1 MPPMRRL
8 ALPGLLLLLWLLVPP
23 EPRVLASSGD
33 EETLRRLLDEFLA
46 GASRND
52 PAVHERFW
60 AEDLVYT
67 SSAGKRMGKA
77 DILSDVRSSVSKE
90 EKDAEPPVTY
100 TAEDVQVRVY
110 GRTAVVAF
118 RLVSEPQ
125 QYLNTGTFVKRDGRW
140 QAVAW
145 QATKIPPADAP

>member
-1 MPPMRRL
+1 VNHRIALRL
-8 ALPGLLLLLWLLVPP
+8 AFFPLLLLLLLFPVPVP
-23 EPRVLASSGD
+23 AASAD
-33 EETLRRLLDEFLA
+33 EVALRRLLDEFLA

-67 SSAGKRMGKA
+67 SAAGKRMGKA
-77 DILSDVRSSVSKE
+77 DILRDVRAPAA
-90 EKDAEPPVTY
+90 KDEPPVTY
-100 TAEDVQVRVY
+100 AAEDVQVRVY

-118 RLVSEPQ
+118 RLVSEAQ

-145 QATKIPPADAP
+145 QATKIAPAAAP